1 MFGKDKIIEEKNND
15 SVEVKEEIKETEKPT
30 EIIEDKAKAQKDDTT
45 YIDRD
50 EYNSYATTLSS
61 INEKIDSLE
70 KMISKLSDDV
80 YNKFINQ
87 DEEVVEKESFFDRLE
102 V

>member
-15 SVEVKEEIKETEKPT
+15 SVEVKEEIKETEKPS
-30 EIIEDKAKAQKDDTT
+30 EIIEDKAKVQKDDTT

-50 EYNSYATTLSS
+50 EYNSYANTLSS